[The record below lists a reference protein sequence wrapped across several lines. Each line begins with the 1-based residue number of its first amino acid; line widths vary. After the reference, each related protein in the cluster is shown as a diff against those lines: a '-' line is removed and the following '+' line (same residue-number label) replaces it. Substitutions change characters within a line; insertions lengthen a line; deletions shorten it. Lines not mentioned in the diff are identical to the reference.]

1 MGCSKK
7 LQRIEVTKE
16 EEQTWGRGWIL
27 EDVWIEKKDGYEDW
41 EPHVQAIKN
50 EEGSL
55 ALRFCYWKRKPDGS
69 RDGFVNSA
77 MFVYDWTIEDLR
89 EESKKQKADTVLMLF
104 RKLAE

>member
-1 MGCSKK
+1 MGYSKK
-7 LQRIEVTKE
+7 LQSIAVS
-16 EEQTWGRGWIL
+16 EQPWGRGYIL
-27 EDVWIEKKDGYEDW
+27 EDVWIEKKDKYEDW

-50 EEGSL
+50 EEGDL
-55 ALRFCYWKRKPDGS
+55 ALRFCYWKRKPNGS

-89 EESKKQKADTVLMLF
+89 NEAKEHKADVILMLF

>member
-7 LQRIEVTKE
+7 LQRIDVSGEP
-16 EEQTWGRGWIL
+16 WGRGWIL
-27 EDVWIEKKDGYEDW
+27 EGVWIEKKDRYDDW
-41 EPHVQAIKN
+41 EPHIQAIKN
-50 EEGSL
+50 EDGDL
-55 ALRFCYWKRKPDGS
+55 ALRFCYWKRNPDGS

-89 EESKKQKADTVLMLF
+89 EEAKKQKADTILMLF